1 MLAPLGE
8 AMPEWAEGGLAEMA
22 ATSPRLRRLEADF
35 DAVLSAFT
43 GHRYVMVSPM
53 GASPPDRYRV
63 VYNVP
68 GLVADGQNKLHVV
81 WQHVVDIHLG
91 AAYPRDKPY
100 CTAAGPVFHPNF
112 GAHVCVADYWSPSQS
127 IVDLIVQI
135 GDMLQY
141 RTYNTRSPLNALA
154 ARWAVENI
162 NLLPI
167 GDVDLYPVEPEVGVG
182 APAAGR
188 TRAGT
193 PDGAE
198 VGT

>member
-1 MLAPLGE
+1 LGT
-8 AMPEWAEGGLAEMA
+8 A
-22 ATSPRLRRLEADF
+22 AASPRLRRLASDF
-35 DAVLSAFT
+35 DAVLSAFS
-43 GHRYVMVSPM
+43 GHRHVTVNPM

-68 GLVADGQNKLHVV
+68 GLIVDGFNKLHVV
-81 WQHVVDIHLG
+81 SQHVVDIQLG

-100 CTAAGPVFHPNF
+100 CTSAGPVFHPNF

-141 RTYNTRSPLNALA
+141 KMYNTRSPLNAIA

-162 NLLPI
+162 DRLPI
-167 GDVDLYPVEPEVGVG
+167 GDLDLYPVEPEVVID
-182 APAAGR
+182 ARAAGG
-188 TRAGT
+188 TAAGT
-193 PDGAE
+193 TPGPA
-198 VGT
+198 VST

>member
-1 MLAPLGE
+1 
-8 AMPEWAEGGLAEMA
+8 MA
-22 ATSPRLRRLEADF
+22 ATSPRLRRLAADF
-35 DAVLSAFT
+35 DAVLRAFT
-43 GHRYVMVSPM
+43 GHRYVSVSPM

-68 GLVADGQNKLHVV
+68 GLLADGQNKLHVV
-81 WQHVVDIHLG
+81 WQHVVDINLS
-91 AAYPRDKPY
+91 ASYPRDKPY

-141 RTYNTRSPLNALA
+141 RTYNTRSPLNAVA

-162 NLLPI
+162 DRLPI
-167 GDVDLYPVEPEVGVG
+167 GDIDLYPLEPEVVVG
-182 APAAGR
+182 PAPA
-188 TRAGT
+188 
-193 PDGAE
+193 DSAE